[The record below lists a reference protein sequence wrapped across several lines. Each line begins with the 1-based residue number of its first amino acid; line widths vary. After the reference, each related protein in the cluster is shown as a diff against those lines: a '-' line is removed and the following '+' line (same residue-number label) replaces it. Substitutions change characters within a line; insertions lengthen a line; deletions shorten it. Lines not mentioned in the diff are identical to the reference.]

1 MEKDIAIVGMA
12 LRCADA
18 DNIFELAENLYN
30 KADAVR
36 PLSEK
41 RIKDTT
47 LDASRPLRN
56 LGALEDVDKFDY
68 RFFNISY
75 AEAVNMDPNQ
85 RLLLEVV
92 YEAIENSGYSADYF
106 YGKNA
111 AVFLSDVNPEYYKL
125 SDSFDDTMI
134 AGNSPAFAAA
144 RIARQF
150 NLTGNA
156 LVLDTACSSSL
167 VAVHLAC
174 NELIMGEC
182 DYAFVGGSNLNF
194 MPYADKKMEYSI
206 WSSDGKSRAFSEQAD
221 GMSCGEMV
229 SCIILKPLGKA
240 LEDGDHISAVIKS
253 TAVNNNANRSS
264 SPSAPDSIS
273 QAAVLKKAWEK
284 ANIDPTN
291 IGYIEAHGS
300 GTKLGDS
307 LEVEGLTAAFRDY
320 TEEKGFCSLSTV
332 KSNIGHGYGCAGLAG
347 LIKAALSLR
356 HKYLYPTIHV
366 DELNTM
372 IDFSNSAVY
381 VETEGRPW
389 LVGSSQSRIAGVTSL
404 GASGTNVHVILEEAP
419 ELPATES
426 IDPEENHIITIS
438 SATPSGLEK
447 TLNKYLKFLNT
458 TDDKQLGNISF
469 TQNTGRRHYQY
480 RVAFTISSLEE
491 FREKLTERLEG
502 SFSPSDLNKNKR
514 KLIYIFSDYAFTES
528 QVVAICKQSH
538 TFRTYV
544 EACTEAADELTG
556 YGWCF
561 VFEYAMYHLLQEHG
575 VQPDQFLCEGIGKI
589 VAQVLQQK
597 ISLREG
603 LLLSQ
608 QYNKEAFA
616 NIESRVSQLLNKF
629 SPDEYAFLSM
639 SYPEEISE
647 AIAAHNREG
656 LTLIQLEQY
665 KEDQALHQY
674 LINIYLSFER
684 FDWNAWYKD
693 KKYHRV
699 ELPGYSFEKNRLWIR
714 ETPWIEDSEKGMEST
729 ADNQELFNK
738 LNVIE
743 KKIVEI
749 WEGLFERKITS
760 LEDDFFE
767 IGGDSL
773 KATQVIS
780 ELQQFADV
788 DLDFE
793 DIFDFPTI
801 TELSGYVTSQMS
813 LERQIMLIFAEVL
826 KSGNID
832 AMDSFFDLGGHSLM
846 ANQLLVRMRAQFE
859 IALNFEDV
867 YNNPSAYELARFIQ
881 AKKDSN
887 VAGTPWDIVPLQPI
901 APQDQYYAS
910 DAQKQMWIMSRVDK
924 ANTAYNSP
932 FKLTLQGEVKHECLT
947 KAIYALMERH
957 ESLRT
962 VFMQR
967 EGELYQIVQETSQFS
982 VPIQQYQG
990 ISAYEAESIIL
1001 QDINTPFDLEKGPL
1015 FRVIVFYIGEQTLL
1029 YFNIHH
1035 IIHDGWSSK
1044 VFLNDFIT
1052 IYNAFYYNKENPL
1065 APLSIQYK
1073 DYAEWQRKIL
1083 ADSSITAVE
1092 EYWKRQLMPESIPL
1106 DLTIAMPR
1114 NGARKFSGDRIS
1126 VIYSPE
1132 QMQRIESLCQEQKI
1146 TMYMFYLTALNILL
1160 YKYSGST
1167 DLSVGSPVA
1176 GRNLELL
1183 EDQIGYYAN
1192 TVVLRTKNLH
1202 KMTIHECIQNVKDTT
1217 LGAFS
1222 NQMYPFDKL
1231 IQLLNITRNVDRNPL
1246 FDVMLVLQN
1255 TSMVSNHEL
1264 HLSGAKLCGIDDL
1277 GVTSLF
1283 DLHFEIADAE
1293 NGTRFSITY
1302 NIELFEQQDIQGMM
1316 EDFHCVMELICD
1328 DQSVPIRDIQLQH
1341 ANQHLGGMTKW
1352 ELDDLLNQL
1361 ENSEGN
1367 KQRKSTSGLPMLIN
1381 KESW

>member
-18 DNIFELAENLYN
+18 ENISELMENIYN
-30 KADAVR
+30 KEDAVR
-36 PLSEK
+36 PLSEE

-47 LDASRPLRN
+47 LDATRPLRN
-56 LGALEDVDKFDY
+56 LGALKDVDKFDY
-68 RFFNISY
+68 KFFNISY

-106 YGKNA
+106 DGMNA

-156 LVLDTACSSSL
+156 LVVDTACSSSL

-194 MPYADKKMEYSI
+194 MPYADKEMEYSI

-229 SCIILKPLGKA
+229 CCIILKPLGKA

-273 QAAVLKKAWEK
+273 QANVLKQAWEK
-284 ANIDPTN
+284 ANIDPIN
-291 IGYIEAHGS
+291 MGYIEAHGS

-307 LEVEGLTAAFRDY
+307 LEVEGLTAAFREY
-320 TEEKGFCSLSTV
+320 TEKKGFCSLSTV
-332 KSNIGHGYGCAGLAG
+332 KSNIGHGYGVAGLAG
-347 LIKAALSLR
+347 LVKAALSLR

-366 DELNTM
+366 DELNSM
-372 IDFSNSAVY
+372 IDFPNSAVY

-389 LVGSSQSRIAGVTSL
+389 QVSSSQPRIAGVTSL
-404 GASGTNVHVILEEAP
+404 GASGTNCHVVLEEAP
-419 ELPATES
+419 ELPFIES
-426 IDPEENHIITIS
+426 IDLEQSHIITIS
-438 SATPSGLEK
+438 SATPSGLEN
-447 TLNKYLKFLNT
+447 TLNKYLKFLDT
-458 TDDKQLGNISF
+458 ADDKQLGHIAF
-469 TQNTGRRHYQY
+469 TQNTGRMHYQY
-480 RVAFTISSLEE
+480 RVAFIISSLEE
-491 FREKLTERLEG
+491 FRNSLTERLEG

-528 QVVAICKQSH
+528 QVMAACKQSY

-544 EACTEAADELTG
+544 EACTEAVDELTG

-561 VFEYAMYHLLQEHG
+561 AFEYAMYHLLQEHG

-608 QYNKEAFA
+608 QYKKEAFA
-616 NIESRVSQLLNKF
+616 NIESRVSQLLNRF
-629 SPDEYAFLSM
+629 SPEEYAFISM

-647 AIAAHNREG
+647 TIAAHNGKG
-656 LTLIQLEQY
+656 LTIIQLEH
-665 KEDQALHQY
+665 EDSRAFQHY
-674 LINIYLSFER
+674 LANIYLLFER
-684 FDWNAWYKD
+684 FDWSACYKD

-714 ETPWIEDSEKGMEST
+714 ETPWIEKSAKGTELT
-729 ADNQELFNK
+729 ADDREFLNK

-743 KKIVEI
+743 KKIVGI
-749 WEGLFERKITS
+749 WEGIFERKIMS
-760 LEDDFFE
+760 LEDDFFD

-780 ELQQFADV
+780 ELQQFTDV

-801 TELSGYVTSQMS
+801 LELSSYVTSQMS

-826 KSGNID
+826 KSENID
-832 AMDSFFDLGGHSLM
+832 VMDSFFDLGGHSLM
-846 ANQLLVRMRAQFE
+846 ANQLLVRMRTQFE

-867 YNNPSAYELARFIQ
+867 YNNPSAHELAGFIQ
-881 AKKDSN
+881 AKKDSS
-887 VAGTPWDIVPLQPI
+887 AARTPWDVVPLQPV
-901 APQDQYYAS
+901 APQDLYYAS

-932 FKLTLQGEVKHECLT
+932 FKLTLQGEVKHEILM
-947 KAIYALMERH
+947 KAIHALMERH

-967 EGELYQIVQETSQFS
+967 EGELYQIIQDTSQLS

-990 ISAYEAESIIL
+990 VSADDAESIMA

-1015 FRVIVFYIGEQTLL
+1015 FRVIVFYNGEQTLL

-1052 IYNAFYYNKENPL
+1052 IYNAFYHNKENPL
-1065 APLSIQYK
+1065 APLGIQYK

-1083 ADSSITAVE
+1083 ADSSISAVE
-1092 EYWKRQLMPESIPL
+1092 EYWKRQLLPESIPL

-1114 NGARKFSGDRIS
+1114 NGARKFSGERIS
-1126 VIYSPE
+1126 IIYSPE
-1132 QMQRIESLCQEQKI
+1132 QMQKIESFCQEKKI

-1160 YKYSGST
+1160 YKYSGAT
-1167 DLSVGSPVA
+1167 DLCVGSPVA

-1202 KMTIHECIQNVKDTT
+1202 KMTIHECIQNVTDTT

-1231 IQLLNITRNVDRNPL
+1231 IQLLNIARSVDRNPL

-1255 TSMVSNHEL
+1255 TSMISNHEL

-1302 NIELFEQQDIQGMM
+1302 NIELFEQQDIRGMM
-1316 EDFHCVMELICD
+1316 KDFQCVMELIRD
-1328 DQSVPIRDIQLQH
+1328 NQSVPIHDIQLQH
-1341 ANQHLGGMTKW
+1341 ADQHLSGMTKW
-1352 ELDDLLNQL
+1352 EMDDFLNQL
-1361 ENSEGN
+1361 ENHEGN
-1367 KQRKSTSGLPMLIN
+1367 S
-1381 KESW
+1381 